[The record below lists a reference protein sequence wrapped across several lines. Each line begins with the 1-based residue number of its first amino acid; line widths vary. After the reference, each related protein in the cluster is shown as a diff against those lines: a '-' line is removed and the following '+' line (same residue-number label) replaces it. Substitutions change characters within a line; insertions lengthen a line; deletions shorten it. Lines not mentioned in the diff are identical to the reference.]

1 MMDIIINDEKIDYKI
16 ENERNLGDI
25 LTGLEIWIT
34 KNGGIINCIS
44 VDETDIPLECP
55 LEYKVKSISSVNRLK
70 IKTSPKFE
78 YAVDTIKM
86 TGEYISKII
95 GEYIDS
101 RDVEQY
107 ENTLDGIQLVC
118 EGVNRS
124 LQALY
129 LRDLVI
135 VNENGRTLRDILSDL
150 RTVTATYEDKYID
163 YDGAAK
169 LKDLLQE
176 LLRILPKVV
185 GWAIM
190 KSSLRDNERNSVEG
204 SFLRTIFK
212 DLENIS
218 KKAMNRFESIAENL
232 QIGKDREALEDLCFV
247 AELLDEIIYV
257 LQFFISAYDM
267 DGDLL
272 SKSGIG
278 IEPLFNKISHWL
290 KEVEKSFKNG
300 DLVSVGDMLEYE
312 LKPLFQEI
320 VKLLC
325 EIGLFIQ

>member
-1 MMDIIINDEKIDYKI
+1 MDIIINDEKIDYEI

-25 LTGLEIWIT
+25 LRGLEIWVT
-34 KNGGIINCIS
+34 KNGGIIDCIS
-44 VDETDIPLECP
+44 VDETDIPLDYP
-55 LEYKVKSISSVNRLK
+55 PEYQVKSISSVNRLK

-78 YAVDTIKM
+78 YAVDTIKI

-95 GEYIDS
+95 SEYVDS

-107 ENTLDGIQLVC
+107 ENTLEGIQLVC
-118 EGVNRS
+118 EGIEHS
-124 LQALY
+124 LQTLF

-135 VNENGRTLRDILSDL
+135 ANENGRTLRDILSDL
-150 RTVTATYEDKYID
+150 RSVTATYEEQYID
-163 YDGAAK
+163 DDGSVK
-169 LKDLLQE
+169 LKGLLHE
-176 LLRILPKVV
+176 LLHILPKVV
-185 GWAIM
+185 GWANI
-190 KSSLRDNERNSVEG
+190 KSSLRVTERNSVEG
-204 SFLRTIFK
+204 SFLKTILQ

-232 QIGKDREALEDLCFV
+232 QIGRDREALEDLSYV

-257 LQFFISAYDM
+257 LQYFISAYDM

-272 SKSGIG
+272 LKSGIG
-278 IEPLFNKISHWL
+278 IEALFNKISHWL

-312 LKPLFQEI
+312 LKPLFQEM
-320 VKLLC
+320 VELLNK
-325 EIGLFIQ
+325 IGLFIQ